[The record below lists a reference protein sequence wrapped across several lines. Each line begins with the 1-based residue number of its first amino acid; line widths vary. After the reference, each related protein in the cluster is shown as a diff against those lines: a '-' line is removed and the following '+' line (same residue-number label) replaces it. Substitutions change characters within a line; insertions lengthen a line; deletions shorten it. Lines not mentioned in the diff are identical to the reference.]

1 MAFKTLP
8 LILLITVVAL
18 LCLCSGC
25 RVSDDPLSRAQQ
37 GVVDLS
43 ALDLQH
49 AEPIRLDGDWEF
61 YWKQLLTPA
70 DFKAGQPTQATG
82 YLALPTAWNDTLS
95 NGKKRESAGY
105 ATFRL
110 RILPGQARQEL
121 TLQLGELYSAYRLWV
136 NGSLR
141 VENGVIGKNSSEEI
155 PAQAIRQTRLQL
167 DGQPLELLLQVSNYH
182 HRSGGVVAPIR
193 LGATEKLESAQL
205 KQWALALLCIGSLLV
220 MGFYHIG
227 LYGIRK
233 KDRAPLYFGIYSLL
247 WAGSSLTSNAT
258 DWAVNLLVDHYS
270 PWFINRFDLICFV
283 LSLPVGYSFF
293 RTLYPAEFSR
303 RLQQIT
309 LFVALVATVLGLTLP
324 TMAFTTIVP
333 AFYLFATAMILYCL
347 VMLFRAMRTG
357 REAAVLILAG
367 FLVMGATG
375 INDMLYDLQLIQ
387 SVYLIH
393 IGMFIFIFFQAI
405 ALSIR
410 FSRSFSAVEQLSDEL
425 TDKNRML
432 EHEMAERTRLEQ
444 EKDLARAEAIRTSQL
459 AALGELAAGVAH
471 EINTPLNTIINSAD
485 LLLEDGDRAS
495 LEQDAGVIKKQG
507 RRIAAIVKSLL
518 FFSRLPTKDMIPFGV
533 ADMLQG
539 ALDMMGGRLR
549 KEHVSLNVT
558 LPPVLPHV
566 LVRPQQ
572 IEQVFLNLLTNGLHA
587 LAERYVDAADCKLIE
602 ISASVHFIDQRRF
615 VRITFRDNGVG
626 IPAHLLASVKNAF
639 VTTKQSGTGLGLS
652 ICQQIIDAHDGV
664 ICLESKA
671 GEYTKVQIDLP
682 TAISV

>member
-1 MAFKTLP
+1 MNHR
-8 LILLITVVAL
+8 IIHLLLLLSVVAL

-25 RVSDDPLSRAQQ
+25 RVSDDPLPRARQ

-43 ALDLQH
+43 ALDLQQ
-49 AEPIRLDGDWEF
+49 ADPIRLDGDWEF

-70 DFKAGQPTQATG
+70 DFKAGQPPQTPG
-82 YLALPTAWNDTLS
+82 YLALPAAWNDTLS
-95 NGKKRESAGY
+95 NGRKRESAGY

-110 RILPGQARQEL
+110 RILPGPARQEL

-136 NGSLR
+136 NGRLC
-141 VENGVIGKNSSEEI
+141 VENGVIGKNSTAEI

-182 HRSGGVVAPIR
+182 HRSGGVVGPIR

-258 DWAVNLLVDHYS
+258 DWAVNLLVAHYP

-309 LFVALVATVLGLTLP
+309 LFVALVATVLGLILP

-333 AFYLFATAMILYCL
+333 AFYLFAMAMILYCL
-347 VMLFRAMRTG
+347 VMLLRAMRTG

-405 ALSIR
+405 ALSFR
-410 FSRSFSAVEQLSDEL
+410 FSRSFYAVEQLSGEL
-425 TDKNRML
+425 FDKNRTL
-432 EHEMAERTRLEQ
+432 EDEMAERTRLEREIVNISEEERRRISHQLHDGLCQLLTGTRLHFSSLRRQLSDVDRQKPEVAEVSSLLEESVNHAYDLSRGLWPVEHDCNALSPSLEELTRRMAEASGILIEFRQQRTCQACTNKGVTQLYRIAQ
-444 EKDLARAEAIRTSQL
+444 EALTNAVKHARASRIVV
-459 AALGELAAGVAH
+459 ELAC
-471 EINTPLNTIINSAD
+471 LN
-485 LLLEDGDRAS
+485 
-495 LEQDAGVIKKQG
+495 QG
-507 RRIAAIVKSLL
+507 QL
-518 FFSRLPTKDMIPFGV
+518 
-533 ADMLQG
+533 
-539 ALDMMGGRLR
+539 
-549 KEHVSLNVT
+549 T
-558 LPPVLPHV
+558 LTV
-566 LVRPQQ
+566 Q
-572 IEQVFLNLLTNGLHA
+572 
-587 LAERYVDAADCKLIE
+587 
-602 ISASVHFIDQRRF
+602 
-615 VRITFRDNGVG
+615 DNGVG
-626 IPAHLLASVKNAF
+626 RDQAKR
-639 VTTKQSGTGLGLS
+639 TRGGLGMGIMAHRARLINGNLTVTDAAGGGTLVS
-652 ICQQIIDAHDGV
+652 CIIP
-664 ICLESKA
+664 C
-671 GEYTKVQIDLP
+671 DLQTTEGCAP
-682 TAISV
+682 

>member
-1 MAFKTLP
+1 MIIVPQLMAFRTSP
-8 LILLITVVAL
+8 LLLLLSVVTL

-25 RVSDDPLSRAQQ
+25 RVSDDPLPRARQ

-43 ALDLQH
+43 ALDLQQ
-49 AEPIRLDGDWEF
+49 ADPIRLDGSWEF

-70 DFKAGQPTQATG
+70 DFKAGQSPVASG
-82 YLALPTAWNDTLS
+82 YLVFPAAWNDTLS
-95 NGKKRESAGY
+95 NGRKRESAGY

-110 RILPGQARQEL
+110 RILPGPARQEL

-141 VENGVIGKNSSEEI
+141 VENGIIGKKASEEI
-155 PAQAIRQTRLQL
+155 PAQAIRQIRLQL

-182 HRSGGVVAPIR
+182 HRSGGVVGPIR

-258 DWAVNLLVDHYS
+258 DWAVNLLVAHYP

-303 RLQQIT
+303 HLQQIT
-309 LFVALVATVLGLTLP
+309 LFVALVATVLGLILP

-333 AFYLFATAMILYCL
+333 AFYLFAMAMILYCL

-405 ALSIR
+405 ALSFR
-410 FSRSFSAVEQLSDEL
+410 FSRSFHAVEQLSTEL
-425 TDKNRML
+425 FDKNRTL
-432 EHEMAERTRLEQ
+432 EDEMAERTRLEREIVNISEEERRRISHELHDGLCQLLTGARLHFSALRRKLSDADRARPEATEVSSLLEESVNHAYDLSRGLWPVEHDCNALSPSLEELTRRLAESSGIVIEFSQKRGCHICSNTAVTQLYRIAQ
-444 EKDLARAEAIRTSQL
+444 EALTNAVKHARASRIVVVLECGSRGDLALKVQ
-459 AALGELAAGVAH
+459 
-471 EINTPLNTIINSAD
+471 
-485 LLLEDGDRAS
+485 
-495 LEQDAGVIKKQG
+495 
-507 RRIAAIVKSLL
+507 
-518 FFSRLPTKDMIPFGV
+518 
-533 ADMLQG
+533 
-539 ALDMMGGRLR
+539 
-549 KEHVSLNVT
+549 
-558 LPPVLPHV
+558 
-566 LVRPQQ
+566 
-572 IEQVFLNLLTNGLHA
+572 
-587 LAERYVDAADCKLIE
+587 
-602 ISASVHFIDQRRF
+602 
-615 VRITFRDNGVG
+615 DNGVG
-626 IPAHLLASVKNAF
+626 RSLAERSK
-639 VTTKQSGTGLGLS
+639 GGLGMGIMAHRARLINGNLTVADAAGGGTLIS
-652 ICQQIIDAHDGV
+652 CTVPCDLQITEG
-664 ICLESKA
+664 CN
-671 GEYTKVQIDLP
+671 P
-682 TAISV
+682 

>member
-1 MAFKTLP
+1 MNHR
-8 LILLITVVAL
+8 IIHLLLLLSVVAL

-25 RVSDDPLSRAQQ
+25 RVSDDPLPRARQ

-43 ALDLQH
+43 ALDLQQ
-49 AEPIRLDGDWEF
+49 ADPIRLDGDWEF

-70 DFKAGQPTQATG
+70 DFKAGQPPQTPG
-82 YLALPTAWNDTLS
+82 YLALPAAWNDTLS
-95 NGKKRESAGY
+95 NGRKRESAGY

-110 RILPGQARQEL
+110 RILPGPARQEL

-136 NGSLR
+136 NGRLC
-141 VENGVIGKNSSEEI
+141 VENGVIGKNSTAEI

-182 HRSGGVVAPIR
+182 HRSGGVVGPIR

-258 DWAVNLLVDHYS
+258 DWAVNLLVAHYP

-309 LFVALVATVLGLTLP
+309 LFVALVATVLGLILP

-333 AFYLFATAMILYCL
+333 AFYLFAMAMILYCL
-347 VMLFRAMRTG
+347 VMLLRAMRTG
-357 REAAVLILAG
+357 REAALLILAG

-405 ALSIR
+405 ALSFR
-410 FSRSFSAVEQLSDEL
+410 FSRSFYAVEQLSGEL
-425 TDKNRML
+425 FDKNRTL
-432 EHEMAERTRLEQ
+432 EDEMAERTRLEREIVNISEEERRRISHQLHDGLCQLLTGTRLHFSSLRRQLSDVDRQKPEVAEVSSLLEESVNHAYDLSRGLWPVEHDCNALSPSLEELTRRMAEASGILIEFRQQRTCQACTNKGVTQLYRIAQ
-444 EKDLARAEAIRTSQL
+444 EALTNAVKHARASRIVV
-459 AALGELAAGVAH
+459 ELAC
-471 EINTPLNTIINSAD
+471 LN
-485 LLLEDGDRAS
+485 
-495 LEQDAGVIKKQG
+495 QG
-507 RRIAAIVKSLL
+507 QL
-518 FFSRLPTKDMIPFGV
+518 
-533 ADMLQG
+533 
-539 ALDMMGGRLR
+539 
-549 KEHVSLNVT
+549 T
-558 LPPVLPHV
+558 LTV
-566 LVRPQQ
+566 Q
-572 IEQVFLNLLTNGLHA
+572 
-587 LAERYVDAADCKLIE
+587 
-602 ISASVHFIDQRRF
+602 
-615 VRITFRDNGVG
+615 DNGVG
-626 IPAHLLASVKNAF
+626 RDQAKR
-639 VTTKQSGTGLGLS
+639 TRGGLGMGIMAHRARLINGNLTVTDAAGGGTLVS
-652 ICQQIIDAHDGV
+652 CIIP
-664 ICLESKA
+664 C
-671 GEYTKVQIDLP
+671 DLQTTEDCSP
-682 TAISV
+682 